1 MFTFNVS
8 LFKKKKVKPKI
19 QVSDVNFDPPGR
31 GIAIQQCEIKKYIE
45 NEDSDYPQNRRITIA
60 SYGFGRNT
68 VLRRKPKECGR
79 KMGWVLLSSN
89 VPPATHDGCLVT

>member
-1 MFTFNVS
+1 MSHHDRQAVGMEIVGPAKDPNSWKDNRRCPITIAR
-8 LFKKKKVKPKI
+8 L
-19 QVSDVNFDPPGR
+19 SDVNFDPPER

-68 VLRRKPKECGR
+68 VLR
-79 KMGWVLLSSN
+79 
-89 VPPATHDGCLVT
+89 